1 MKSEIGRLETLL
13 KALADGTRLRILG
26 LLATGEVC
34 VCHIHESLRI
44 SQPKASRHLA
54 YLRRA
59 GLVTTRRDGLWI
71 HYALA
76 PAADPLVATIQQA
89 VTHALGHVEAVR
101 KDARRLQRQTGCCL
115 PDMPVSPTYACC
127 DPDLAAGASARE

>member
-1 MKSEIGRLETLL
+1 MKGQIGQLETLL

-59 GLVTTRRDGLWI
+59 GLVTTRRDGLWV
-71 HYALA
+71 HYRLA
-76 PAADPLVATIQQA
+76 SPDEPVVATIQRA
-89 VTHALGHVEAVR
+89 VTHALGHVNSVR
-101 KDARRLQRQTGCCL
+101 KDTERLQRETGCCL
-115 PDMPVSPTYACC
+115 PEMAGAPSCACC
-127 DPDLAAGASARE
+127 EPTTGVG